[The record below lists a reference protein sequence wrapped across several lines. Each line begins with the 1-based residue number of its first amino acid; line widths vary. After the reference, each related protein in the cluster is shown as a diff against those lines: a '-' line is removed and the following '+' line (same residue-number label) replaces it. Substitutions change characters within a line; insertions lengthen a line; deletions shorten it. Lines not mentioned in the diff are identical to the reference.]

1 MQTQSPPAFGNR
13 RAAHARTLVGL
24 AAVLVAGLGVIL
36 NSQDR
41 REIRPSWRTRTDA
54 VWVYA
59 TVTNKDG
66 QPVPGLPR
74 EAFRVFDDGGEQDIT
89 QFSSERMPVSLGLV
103 VDVSESMRGQRIIEA
118 RAALGRF
125 LGTLLDKE
133 DEAFLLAFNHAPYLV
148 AAWAMPPATLEHK
161 LDTVIPSGGTAI
173 YDAMARA
180 VPELD
185 RRRHQRAAVVVIS
198 DGADTASDKSLF
210 QIRSD
215 LRRSEAFVY
224 ALAIQGRDDRPS
236 TRVNPEALRAF
247 TDESG
252 GYTAVVKDLAQLT
265 DETARIANEL
275 NQQYLIGY
283 VSPRAADGEYHSI
296 RVRMKDE
303 GYLVRARRGYFAK
316 KE

>member
-1 MQTQSPPAFGNR
+1 MPAC
-13 RAAHARTLVGL
+13 AAAAL
-24 AAVLVAGLGVIL
+24 AFTVVTTGQERGDL
-36 NSQDR
+36 
-41 REIRPSWRTRTDA
+41 RPSWRTRTDA

-59 TVTNKDG
+59 TVTNKEG

-74 EAFRVFDDGGEQDIT
+74 EAFRVFDDGAEQEIT
-89 QFSSERMPVSLGLV
+89 QFSNERMPVSLGLV
-103 VDVSESMRGQRIIEA
+103 VDVSESMRGQRIVEA
-118 RAALGRF
+118 RATLGHF
-125 LGTLLDKE
+125 LGSLLDQA

-148 AAWAMPPATLEHK
+148 GAWASPPATLEHK
-161 LDTVIPSGGTAI
+161 LDAVIPSGGTAI
-173 YDAMARA
+173 YDAVARA
-180 VPELD
+180 IPELD
-185 RRRHQRAAVVVIS
+185 RRRHQRAAVVVVS
-198 DGADTASDKSLF
+198 DGADTASDKTLM

-224 ALAIQGRDDRPS
+224 ALAIQGTDDRPS

-252 GYTAVVKDLAQLT
+252 GYTAVVQNLSQLS

-283 VSPRAADGEYHSI
+283 NSPRASDGDYHSI
-296 RVRMKDE
+296 RVRTKDDTL
-303 GYLVRARRGYFAK
+303 LVRSRRGYFAK